1 MNKSKLVELQ
11 RKIEGWGDKVGLY
24 DPIHGAS
31 VLTQKL
37 KFFEEFGELCSGEL
51 KNKKDVIIDS
61 IGDCFVV
68 LVHLRMFNHKGV
80 DFKINEGLMNEF
92 SKDSIRENIS
102 LIPNHLYDNNYNI
115 VANILVHLSSEI
127 TGDPFKCMEIAYNEI
142 KDREGKMINGS
153 FVKKSDL

>member
-24 DPIHGAS
+24 DPIHGANI
-31 VLTQKL
+31 LTQKL

-68 LVHLRMFNHKGV
+68 LVHLRMFEQNGA
-80 DFKINEGLMNEF
+80 DFKINEGLINEF
-92 SKDSIRENIS
+92 SKDSVRESIS
-102 LIPNHLYDNNYNI
+102 MITNHMYTGSYNI

-127 TGDPFKCMEIAYNEI
+127 TGDPFKCMEIAYDEI
-142 KDREGKMINGS
+142 KDREGRMMSGS